1 MELSGRAVT
10 VFCGASDGSSPR
22 YVEAARALG
31 TLLAR
36 EGVTVV
42 YGGASVGTMGALA
55 DAALAAG
62 GRVVGV
68 MPEGLVKRE
77 IAHRGLTEQH
87 VVTSMHERKA
97 LMASLCQGFITLP
110 GGFGTWEETLE
121 IVTWKQIGEHVKP
134 VILLDLDGYYRPMRE
149 MIEVA
154 IREGF
159 MRPHFREYLVAV
171 DSPAAAVDALR
182 AYEPPSQ
189 PIDKW
194 R

>member
-1 MELSGRAVT
+1 MELSGSAVT

-22 YVEAARALG
+22 YVECARALG
-31 TLLAR
+31 TRLAR

-68 MPEGLVKRE
+68 MPEGLVRRE

-134 VILLDLDGYYRPMRE
+134 VILLDLDGYYRPLRE

-159 MRPHFREYLVAV
+159 MREHFREYLVAV
-171 DSPAAAVDALR
+171 DSPDGAVDALR